1 MSYALVL
8 RTLASAPA
16 ALRNSP
22 AVVSAI
28 SRAAGISFRS
38 AQKAWN
44 WVLANP
50 LKGSAII
57 TAITS
62 VPEVASWL
70 MDSGDKEA
78 ESAKAIIQ
86 DSFSDGDRALAGIR
100 EASLKVIEADAE
112 AKALDQVQVDLLE
125 EYEGVAARMAKRF
138 NIYSADGLVRLRQ
151 DIAMMVEIP
160 GASWARAVS
169 RVV

>member
-1 MSYALVL
+1 MSFALVL
-8 RTLASAPA
+8 RTLASAPTVV
-16 ALRNSP
+16 RNSP
-22 AVVSAI
+22 GVVSAI
-28 SRAAGISFRS
+28 SRVAGTTFRS
-38 AQKAWN
+38 ADKAWN

-50 LKGSAII
+50 LKGTAII
-57 TAITS
+57 TAITG
-62 VPEVASWL
+62 VPEFASWL
-70 MDSGDKEA
+70 MGSGDKEA
-78 ESAKAIIQ
+78 ETAKAVIQ
-86 DSFSDGDRALAGIR
+86 DSFSDGDRALANIR
-100 EASLKVIEADAE
+100 EASLKVIEDDAD
-112 AKALDQVQVDLLE
+112 AKALDQLQVDLLE